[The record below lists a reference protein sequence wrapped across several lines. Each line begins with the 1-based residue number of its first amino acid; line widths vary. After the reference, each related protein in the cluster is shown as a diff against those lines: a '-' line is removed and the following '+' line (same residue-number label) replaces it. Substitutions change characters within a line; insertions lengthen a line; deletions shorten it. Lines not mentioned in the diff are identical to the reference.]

1 MNMPPQPPGGYIVV
15 MRSREWVW
23 PVGVM
28 VAAFLIRLTLTLTHD
43 GYLGVDGGAYLL
55 QVKRLLGL
63 ELTQIDFTRVPLGP
77 GIILLPFT
85 VALGDDVGYKVWASL
100 FAVVPLFPAF
110 YLLARRFLSPK
121 VALVAL
127 AFLSVDLWQWEMLVT
142 GVLPLIGIGLILL
155 ALWGLS
161 GTGQPIERVAVIVA
175 VGLIPYVNQTS
186 TGLAAV
192 TLPVF
197 LLSLCVFTRSPD
209 PIRRNLS
216 PLATGVVIALFALP
230 WYKDVLPGSPR
241 LSFPGPKIFMRPWSS
256 GGWVQVWFAVPAAL
270 AVVKWAPTPAL
281 KALAVAMGSHSILTL
296 FSSYDESIIN
306 IFFRSQHVVSP
317 LLILCIAWGA
327 SSAEPRLSKAAV
339 RPLTA
344 GVFGLMV
351 VGSAWLFN
359 AQTGYSD
366 MITPEMDRARAF
378 IPDSSEHTIVTN
390 GFMTGLW
397 LAALERSPTTWTFS
411 TEPPPRFAEQYRHTQ
426 CLLGWTTCFPSFA
439 AEALNAEYV
448 LVDTRFPHIN
458 HREPNLHGAPDDT
471 WAPTHDATWLDL
483 VYSEGTV
490 RLWRVKSG

>member
-1 MNMPPQPPGGYIVV
+1 MSI
-15 MRSREWVW
+15 RSLRSSPYAALVLLIGAALL
-23 PVGVM
+23 VRL
-28 VAAFLIRLTLTLTHD
+28 VATLTHD

-55 QVKRLLGL
+55 QAKRLLGL
-63 ELTQIDFTRVPLGP
+63 HIEQIDFTRAPLGP
-77 GIILLPFT
+77 GIVLIPFT
-85 VALGDDVGYKVWASL
+85 SLLGDDVGFKVWAAI
-100 FAVVPLFPAF
+100 FAVIPLFPAF
-110 YLLARRFLSPK
+110 YLLARRFLTHR
-121 VALVAL
+121 VALVAT
-127 AFLSVDLWQWEMLVT
+127 AFLAVDLWQWEMLVT

-155 ALWGLS
+155 ALWGLA
-161 GTGQPIERVAVIVA
+161 GTGTDRDRLAVIVA

-192 TLPVF
+192 TIPTF
-197 LLSLCVFTRSPD
+197 LVALSFYSRSLD
-209 PIRRNLS
+209 PIRLNIY
-216 PLATGVVIALFALP
+216 PLATGVAIAAFALP

-241 LSFPGPKIFMRPWSS
+241 LSFPGPKIYIRPWSS
-256 GGWVQVWFAVPAAL
+256 AGWVQVWFAMPVAVAL
-270 AVVKWAPTPAL
+270 VKWAPTPAL
-281 KALAVAMGSHSILTL
+281 KALAVAMGAHSILTL
-296 FSSYDESIIN
+296 FGSYDESIIN

-317 LLILCIAWGA
+317 LLVLSIAWIV
-327 SSAEPRLSKAAV
+327 SSIEPRLSKVAV

-366 MITPEMDRARAF
+366 MITPEMDRARAL
-378 IPDSSEHTIVTN
+378 IPDNADTTIITN

-397 LAALERSPTTWTFS
+397 LAALEGSPTAWTFS

-426 CLLGWTTCFPSFA
+426 CLFGWTTCFPSFA

-483 VYSEGTV
+483 IYSEGTV